1 MAKSKKETN
10 IGLWQDF
17 LRSHAQVSSCIESD
31 LQDRVGFPLTWY
43 DVLFHLSEAPKS
55 KLRLQD
61 LADKLL
67 FSRSGLTRLIDRIE
81 QAGFVVREPDP
92 HDRRGVSAVLTTA
105 GRKALRRAAPTHTKG
120 VDRYFLGALTG
131 ADKKALQALFAKII
145 ASSSPAP

>member
-1 MAKSKKETN
+1 MAQSKKESN
-10 IGLWQDF
+10 IALWQDF
-17 LRSHAQVSSCIESD
+17 LRSHAQVSGRIEGD
-31 LQDRVGFPLTWY
+31 LQERVGFPLTWY
-43 DVLFHLSEAPKS
+43 DVLFHLAEAPKS

-92 HDRRGVSAVLTTA
+92 HDRRGVSAVLTPT

-120 VDRYFLGALTG
+120 VDRYFLGALTR
-131 ADKKALQALFAKII
+131 ADQKSLRALLAKII
-145 ASSSPAP
+145 ASSSSAP